1 MAEEFSEV
9 YDPWWDI
16 RHSDDYTDELEW
28 TPVHSDI
35 SEEKE

>member
-1 MAEEFSEV
+1 MDEALNEV